1 MDLEVDKELDEE
13 GDMGVDKEMDE
24 EGEEEM
30 VEDRGG

>member
-1 MDLEVDKELDEE
+1 MEVDKELDEE
-13 GDMGVDKEMDE
+13 GDMGVDKELDE